1 MPRKAYP
8 SDLTEREWQ
17 ILEPLIPPAKPGGR
31 PRSVDMRE
39 IINGILYVLQSGC
52 AWRMM
57 PHDLPPWST
66 VYDYFR
72 KWRIEGVWEQLHT
85 VLRQDVRVAAGRRPT
100 PSAGILDSQSVKTTH
115 RGGVRGYDGAKKVTG
130 RKRHLLV
137 DTQGLVLKA
146 RVHSADVD
154 ERAGAK
160 LLLKPLRNLFGRM
173 KLVWVDSGYSGEPF
187 RQWVKEH
194 LGWVVEVIEHEW
206 AQLKRGV
213 WLPKDADPPTIPT
226 GFHVLPRRW
235 VVERTFAWLGF
246 YRRLSKDYEYLTKT
260 SETFIYVAM
269 SHIMLRRLARRQPA
283 SSP

>member
-1 MPRKAYP
+1 
-8 SDLTEREWQ
+8 
-17 ILEPLIPPAKPGGR
+17 
-31 PRSVDMRE
+31 MRE
-39 IINGILYVLQSGC
+39 IINGILYVLRSGC

-85 VLRQDVRVAAGRRPT
+85 VLRQDVRVAAGRQPT

-173 KLVWVDSGYSGEPF
+173 KLIWVDTGYSGKPF

-194 LGWVVEVIEHEW
+194 LGWVVEVVEHEW
-206 AQLKRGV
+206 TQLKRGV
-213 WLPKDADPPTIPT
+213 WLPQDADPPTIPT

-246 YRRLSKDYEYLTKT
+246 YRRLGKDYEYLTKT

>member
-1 MPRKAYP
+1 
-8 SDLTEREWQ
+8 
-17 ILEPLIPPAKPGGR
+17 
-31 PRSVDMRE
+31 MRE
-39 IINGILYVLQSGC
+39 IINGVLYVLRSGC

-72 KWRIEGVWEQLHT
+72 KWRLAGVWEEIHT
-85 VLRQDVRVAAGRRPT
+85 ALREDVRVAVGRQPT

-146 RVHSADVD
+146 IVHSADID

-160 LLLKPLRNLFGRM
+160 LLLDPLRGLLCRM
-173 KLVWVDSGYSGEPF
+173 KLIWVDSGYSGAPF
-187 RQWVKEH
+187 SQWVNEH
-194 LGWVVEVIEHEW
+194 LGWIVEVVEHEW

-213 WLPKDADPPTIPT
+213 WLPADAEPPTIPS

-246 YRRLSKDYEYLTKT
+246 YRRLSKDYEYLTTT
-260 SETFIYVAM
+260 SETFIYAAM
-269 SHIMLRRLARRQPA
+269 SHLMLRRLARRQPA
-283 SSP
+283 SLP